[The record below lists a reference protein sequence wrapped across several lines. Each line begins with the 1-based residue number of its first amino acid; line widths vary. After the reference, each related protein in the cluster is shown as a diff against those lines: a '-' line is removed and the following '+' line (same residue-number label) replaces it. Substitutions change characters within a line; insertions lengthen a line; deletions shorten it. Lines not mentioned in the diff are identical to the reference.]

1 MEKGRPEALEGDFD
15 AFARKAS
22 SAASDDDLA
31 DGHWITFRTR
41 ETPAGH
47 VMRRYPDR
55 RLEMVRIELSPA
67 SIAPDE

>member
-1 MEKGRPEALEGDFD
+1 MEKVNPDAIEIDFD

-22 SAASDDDLA
+22 SAAADQDLA

-41 ETPAGH
+41 DTPAGH

-55 RLEMVRIELSPA
+55 RVEMVRVHLDPSAVARRE
-67 SIAPDE
+67 